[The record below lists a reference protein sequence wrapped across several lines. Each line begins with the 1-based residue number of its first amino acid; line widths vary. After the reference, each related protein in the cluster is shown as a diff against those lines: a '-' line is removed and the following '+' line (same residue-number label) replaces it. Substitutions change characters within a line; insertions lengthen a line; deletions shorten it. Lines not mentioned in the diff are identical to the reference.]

1 MNKQVEYYTD
11 ICCVIVKGCFWG
23 VENYFNKHFKQG
35 LISSEVGYCG
45 GEAAD
50 PNYRQVRHLPPHIG

>member
-1 MNKQVEYYTD
+1 MNMQIWCYID
-11 ICCVIVKGCFWG
+11 FGCVAVKGCFWG

-35 LISSEVGYCG
+35 LISSEVGYTG

-50 PNYRQVRHLPPHIG
+50 PNYRQVRHLPPHMG

>member
-1 MNKQVEYYTD
+1 MVNKQLTLQ
-11 ICCVIVKGCFWG
+11 GCFWG

-35 LISSEVGYCG
+35 LLSSEVGYCG

-50 PNYRQVRHLPPHIG
+50 PNYRQVCSQKPMKTSV